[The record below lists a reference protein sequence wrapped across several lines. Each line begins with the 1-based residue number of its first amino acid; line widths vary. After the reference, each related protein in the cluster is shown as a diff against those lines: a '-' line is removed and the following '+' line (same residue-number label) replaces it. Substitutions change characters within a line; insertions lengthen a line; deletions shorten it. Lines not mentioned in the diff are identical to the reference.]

1 MWRNRKAIRGGTAS
15 AVPPQPEK
23 REGLQPLRLLAVA
36 ALLASAVSLWSQE
49 DAAWKRARERMV
61 EETIAH
67 PEDGRPPV
75 RDARVLA
82 ALRAVP
88 RHEFVPSFLR
98 HLAYG
103 DNPLLIGHGQTI
115 SQPYIVAKM
124 TELAAL
130 KATDRVLEVG
140 TGSGYQA
147 AVLAAL
153 VKEVCTIEIVAPLAE
168 EARERLKR
176 LGYANVE
183 VRVGDGYAGWP
194 EKAPFDAIIVTAGA
208 THIPPPLVE
217 QLKPGGRMVIPVGE
231 GPYDQ
236 ELKVLR
242 RGKTPKDI
250 KVESVMPV
258 RFVPLTGGHE
268 KPEP

>member
-1 MWRNRKAIRGGTAS
+1 MPRNRKAI
-15 AVPPQPEK
+15 
-23 REGLQPLRLLAVA
+23 LALALVA
-36 ALLASAVSLWSQE
+36 AFLGAAAQE
-49 DAAWKRARERMV
+49 DAAWRREREQMV
-61 EETIAH
+61 EETLAQ
-67 PEDGRPPV
+67 PRDARPPV

-82 ALRAVP
+82 AMRAVP
-88 RHEFVPSFLR
+88 RHEFVPAAIR

-103 DNPLLIGHGQTI
+103 DYPLTIGHGQTI

-130 KATDRVLEVG
+130 KPTDRVLEVG

-147 AVLAAL
+147 AVLSPL
-153 VKEVCTIEIVAPLAE
+153 VKEVYTIEIVEALGLT
-168 EARERLKR
+168 ARERLQR
-176 LGYANVE
+176 LGYTNVE
-183 VRVGDGYAGWP
+183 VRIGDGYAGWP

-268 KPEP
+268 KPE